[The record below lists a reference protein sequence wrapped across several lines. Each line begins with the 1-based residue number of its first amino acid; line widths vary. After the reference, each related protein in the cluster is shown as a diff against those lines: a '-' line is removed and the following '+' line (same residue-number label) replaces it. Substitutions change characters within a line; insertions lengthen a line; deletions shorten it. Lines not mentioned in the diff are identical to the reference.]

1 MSPLDTGK
9 WQKAD
14 WDLAAS
20 KITPSGKAYIDG
32 KFVDAISGKTFAS
45 INPATDNT
53 LAMVAE
59 CDTADI
65 DRAVAAARRAFEVG
79 VWSSMAPMDRKAV
92 LLRLAELIRDNL
104 VELALLDSLDMGKL
118 VADAA
123 TIDVPG
129 SALFFQWYAEAIDK
143 VYDEIAPTGPGD
155 LALITREPLGVVGAV
170 VPWNFPLD
178 MATWKCAAALAA
190 VILLF

>member
-79 VWSSMAPMDRKAV
+79 VWSRW
-92 LLRLAELIRDNL
+92 R
-104 VELALLDSLDMGKL
+104 
-118 VADAA
+118 
-123 TIDVPG
+123 
-129 SALFFQWYAEAIDK
+129 QW
-143 VYDEIAPTGPGD
+143 IAKRCCYGLP
-155 LALITREPLGVVGAV
+155 
-170 VPWNFPLD
+170 N
-178 MATWKCAAALAA
+178 
-190 VILLF
+190 